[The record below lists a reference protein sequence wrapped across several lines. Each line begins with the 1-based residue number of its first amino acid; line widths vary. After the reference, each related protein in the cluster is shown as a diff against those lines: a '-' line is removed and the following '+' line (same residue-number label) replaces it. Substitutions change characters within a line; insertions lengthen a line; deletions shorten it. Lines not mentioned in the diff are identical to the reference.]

1 MTYTYLTAEAALTFC
16 TPDARVAP
24 VLLNPSKTQFRLIAR
39 PELSEI
45 RALIEEHAYLRM
57 EAHWDTLMSVGS
69 QVTAATPLIRA
80 FIVHS
85 LSRAW
90 LPHTVLRS
98 TAGATTKAGI
108 CSKLAGASIDAQRA
122 LLQGHKPRTI
132 PEMLVLYRDQP
143 SEDVT
148 GYSYFMSILE
158 GSTDALSFFG
168 KLIDS
173 LFLSLASADYRAG
186 TPPTERHQARTFELL
201 GMALA
206 RQWVLFPF
214 IHHSSGLQ
222 EHLILSHREN
232 FGRFFVQ
239 PYRPVEIAET
249 VAALESIQVEK
260 STHAKFAIHFRNLV
274 IASTFR
280 GVPQC
285 SNELFEA
292 CVALMAQT
300 ERPMVTQNIT
310 MARRTYNA
318 LIKVYNSQAEK
329 GYLIKE
335 LLPPRAKVSVA
346 DFSSF
351 QHLRDL
357 DPKWSDWASAFEG
370 FVAATQDT
378 QGMSR
383 RLACTEFAGFL
394 VELVNP
400 PLAPELTPRSIINDY
415 EEDSLTYRN
424 FLKGGDGSPETR
436 NGRLGFLSNFF
447 DYVRDRLRAGN
458 TLPKNDGAWFPNPVD
473 MRFDR
478 FVERYRAGS
487 HRKAI
492 AGHIMELMRNILVAD
507 DYAWPKTV
515 LHSDWSPLVN
525 NATGQIERVWCPSV
539 TTLLYTLLSVPLRSL
554 QGRLLDSGE
563 GDAEIFDFDQG
574 LMVPNPH
581 QLPVDGKIDPRRK
594 EGMLQTMASGMR
606 GITDIVGLWIS
617 TNKTSDQGYAIPW
630 VSDELMRHLRYQR
643 EFILRY
649 ASNPRMHSV
658 SEAQGHRNTPEE
670 WVEREHKFYCLFR
683 DPSADRMVAPS
694 MPVSKQKLLKLWGLL
709 CVETQRRHN
718 EAAEGG
724 ERITLV
730 RPGTEN
736 DRVPKA
742 LFDIHSLRVSGITDL
757 LDRGVPLNIVSEY
770 VAGHATYIM
779 TLWYDKPDPSAIRN
793 CLLKAR
799 EQVGDK
805 AGPLPQFSQDEL
817 DELKPFL
824 LAHPDHKGLYTG
836 FDALTEN
843 KGLILFRQSGICPG
857 TQCSEGGLDDTQRP
871 IPVPVGDRGPSC
883 PQCRFWLTG
892 PAFLLGQVIE
902 GNQLILKIRRK
913 IQGLAA
919 LRDRVMDAEDAEDIR
934 KADLLRGQSEIEE
947 RQLSDML
954 TEWWHRM
961 RFYEASVAKL
971 EAYQEALH
979 TKTSAY
985 LDKEGRSVVLLSK
998 SAEKDIRYSFNQASD
1013 LELKHFLSTCAE
1025 ILPEFSLE
1033 PTGAPQDIELAVGRF
1048 LAINNERDLTA
1059 AFFNLTNQQRLAA
1072 ANLTVELMLQAA
1084 TPSQTSD
1091 LLNGKL
1097 DLSALPDLQQ
1107 DITRMLN
1114 HSHSKAFTFAKQDAI
1129 TGESV

>member
-1 MTYTYLTAEAALTFC
+1 MTYTYLTTDDALVFRA
-16 TPDARVAP
+16 PDARIAP
-24 VLLNPSKTQFRLIAR
+24 VLLNPSKQQFRLIAR

-45 RALIEEHAYLRM
+45 QSLIEEHARLRM
-57 EAHWDTLMSVGS
+57 DAHWDTLMAVGS
-69 QVTAATPLIRA
+69 QATAATPLIRA
-80 FIVHS
+80 FVVHS
-85 LSRAW
+85 SNRAW
-90 LPHTVLRS
+90 LPPHVLQA
-98 TAGATTKAGI
+98 TAGATTKVGI
-108 CSKLAGASIDAQRA
+108 LSKLVDTSIDDQRKM
-122 LLQGHKPRTI
+122 LLPHKPKSI
-132 PEMLVLYRDQP
+132 PEMLALYRDQP
-143 SEDVT
+143 TEDVT
-148 GYSYFMSILE
+148 GYRYFMSLLE
-158 GSTDALSFFG
+158 GATDALSFFG
-168 KLIDS
+168 QLIDN
-173 LFLSLASADYRAG
+173 LFLSLDKADYRLG
-186 TPPTERHQARTFELL
+186 NPPTERHQARTFELL

-206 RQWVLFPF
+206 KQWVLFPF

-222 EHLILSHREN
+222 EHYILSHREN
-232 FGRFFVQ
+232 IGRFFAK
-239 PYRPVEIAET
+239 PYRPAEIDDT
-249 VAALESIQVEK
+249 VTALEAVQVEK

-274 IASTFR
+274 VASTFR
-280 GVPQC
+280 GIPQC
-285 SNELFEA
+285 SRELFET
-292 CVALMAQT
+292 CVALMAET
-300 ERPMVTQNIT
+300 ERPMMVQNIT

-318 LIKVYNSQAEK
+318 LLKVYNSQAEK
-329 GYLIKE
+329 GYFIKE
-335 LLPPRAKVSVA
+335 ILPPRTKVTVA

-351 QHLRDL
+351 QHLRDMDL
-357 DPKWSDWASAFEG
+357 KWDAWASAFES

-378 QGMSR
+378 QGLAR
-383 RLACTEFAGFL
+383 RLACNEFAGFL

-400 PLAPELTPRSIINDY
+400 PLAPELTPRSLINDY
-415 EEDSLTYRN
+415 DDDSLTYRN

-436 NGRLGFLSNFF
+436 NGRLGLLGNFF
-447 DYVRDRLRAGN
+447 DYMRDKLRAGS
-458 TLPKNDGAWFPNPVD
+458 TLPELEGSWFPNPVD

-478 FVERYRAGS
+478 FVEKYRAGS
-487 HRKAI
+487 HRKAL
-492 AGHIMELMRNILVAD
+492 ASHVMELMRNILVAD
-507 DYAWPKTV
+507 DYAWPKAV
-515 LHSDWSPLVN
+515 LPGDWSPLVN
-525 NATGQIERVWCPSV
+525 NDTGTIERVWCPSV

-574 LMVPNPH
+574 RMVPNPH
-581 QLPVDGKIDPRRK
+581 QLPVDGRIDPRRK
-594 EGMLQTMASGMR
+594 EGVLQTMASGMR

-630 VSDELMRHLRYQR
+630 VSDDLMRHLRYQR

-649 ASNPRMHSV
+649 APNPHMHGV

-670 WVEREHKFYCLFR
+670 WVEREPKFYCLFR
-683 DPSADRMVAPS
+683 DPSAERTTDPS
-694 MPVSKQKLLKLWGLL
+694 MPASKQKLLKLWGLL
-709 CVETQRRHN
+709 CLEAQRRHN
-718 EAAEGG
+718 VAATGG

-730 RPGTEN
+730 KPGTEN

-779 TLWYDKPDPSAIRN
+779 TLWYDKPAPGAIRN

-799 EQVGDK
+799 ELVGDK

-857 TQCSEGGLDDTQRP
+857 TQCSEGGLDAHQRA

-892 PAFLLGQVIE
+892 PAFLLGQAIE
-902 GNQLILKIRRK
+902 GNQLILKIRSK

-919 LRDRVMDAEDAEDIR
+919 LRDRVMDAEDADDIR
-934 KADLLRGQSEIEE
+934 KADLLRGQAEIEE
-947 RQLSDML
+947 RQLNDML

-971 EAYQEALH
+971 DTYQEAQRA
-979 TKTSAY
+979 KTSAQ
-985 LDKEGRSVVLLSK
+985 LDKEGQAVVLLSK
-998 SAEKDIRYSFNQASD
+998 SAEKDIRYSFNQATD

-1033 PTGAPQDIELAVGRF
+1033 PTGARQDIELAVGRF
-1048 LAINNERDLTA
+1048 LAINNERELTA
-1059 AFFNLTNQQRLAA
+1059 TFFNLTDQQRLTA
-1072 ANLTVELMLQAA
+1072 ANLAVELMLQAA
-1084 TPSQTSD
+1084 TPAQTSD
-1091 LLNGKL
+1091 LLGGKL
-1097 DLSALPDLQQ
+1097 DLAALPDLQQ
-1107 DITRMLN
+1107 DITRMLS
-1114 HSHSKAFTFAKQDAI
+1114 HSHSKAFTLAKQDALI
-1129 TGESV
+1129 GEPV